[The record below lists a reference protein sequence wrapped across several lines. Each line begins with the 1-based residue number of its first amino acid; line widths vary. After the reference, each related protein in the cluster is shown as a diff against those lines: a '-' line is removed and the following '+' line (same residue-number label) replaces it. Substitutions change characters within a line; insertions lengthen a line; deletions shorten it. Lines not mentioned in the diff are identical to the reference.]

1 MAAFEARLQRKKAAE
16 LIPLV
21 PRKNSVGVVKKTS
34 GNKLKKRPS
43 ALTIHSDQ
51 SQASSSRPG
60 TPTSQNSDSQRQPK
74 KLRKRSHDFGRS
86 SSESVHENLPVQLP
100 PSPRPH
106 MQAAVT
112 KGECWDGVLP
122 ASEVAFHRHASRGK
136 LGPPPSPSHG
146 MRFDGVGVPKR
157 GSPGKVVRVHPSQVG
172 HLPPSPKMARPPLHD
187 WEII

>member
-1 MAAFEARLQRKKAAE
+1 MEIF
-16 LIPLV
+16 
-21 PRKNSVGVVKKTS
+21 KKTS
-34 GNKLKKRPS
+34 ANKLKKRPS

-60 TPTSQNSDSQRQPK
+60 TPTSQNTDSQQQPK
-74 KLRKRSHDFGRS
+74 KLRKRSRDFGRS
-86 SSESVHENLPVQLP
+86 SSESIHEVLPSQLL

-112 KGECWDGVLP
+112 KGECWDKVLP

-146 MRFDGVGVPKR
+146 MRFNGVGAPKR
-157 GSPGKVVRVHPSQVG
+157 GSPGKAVRVHPSQVG
-172 HLPPSPKMARPPLHD
+172 HLPPSPKMARLPLHD